1 MIIVYECQKQLRMHI
16 KKYFGF
22 VHLTTY
28 ARYAQNVNE
37 FIIETKNEAKSPLRG
52 L

>member
-1 MIIVYECQKQLRMHI
+1 MIIVYKCQKQLRMHI

-37 FIIETKNEAKSPLRG
+37 IIKTKNEAKLPLRG